1 MGFFDD
7 IVASAKS
14 VLGKAE
20 KQTDKV
26 VELSKLKYQS
36 IQLKGEI
43 KALYEKLG
51 QLVYEMSGEETAD
64 QDAIAALVEEIT
76 EVKAALA
83 VIEDKIIE
91 KRDRRVCANCGA
103 QNAKEA
109 VFCMKCGA
117 LLTTA
122 ECSGDCETC
131 GCEEAEEECC
141 ECACEEAPAEECC
154 ECTCEEA
161 PAEECCCEC
170 KEEVKED

>member
-1 MGFFDD
+1 MGFFED

-20 KQTDKV
+20 KKTDQV

-36 IQLKGEI
+36 VQLKSEI

-51 QLVYEMSGEETAD
+51 QTVYDMSDDGAAD
-64 QDAIAALVEEIT
+64 QEAISALIEEIT
-76 EVKAALA
+76 ELKAALA
-83 VIEDKIIE
+83 VVEDKIIE
-91 KRDRRVCANCGA
+91 KRDRRTCANCGA
-103 QNAKEA
+103 QNVKEA

-117 LLTTA
+117 LLTTV
-122 ECSGDCETC
+122 ECNGECETC
-131 GCEEAEEECC
+131 E
-141 ECACEEAPAEECC
+141 CEEAPAEECCCEEVPAEECAC

-170 KEEVKED
+170 EEENKED